1 MTSSYGYQRPLSNEE
16 ELYLQNQALRAEL
29 QRREG
34 EQNALDAV
42 AKTALTVGGLAL
54 GAAGARSLLRRGKTP
69 ISTRGVTVTDLGSIP
84 TEDVRR
90 ASTTSA
96 RTVEVATSPRPAP
109 SQPAPK
115 TYSERLAQNEE
126 FTRRALAERPQ
137 PVRQGNLSELVK
149 QVNIQD
155 LGPVEQKRLPAAKE
169 FLQQRLTG
177 QKTDLPTARTP
188 GTFREFSRE
197 ASGVAAAERLA
208 QDPELLSLV
217 KAQEAQELSEARSFQ
232 AKAQAEYRNLIS
244 AEADEVIGTLRKEA
258 NTVQAAA
265 ESDFG
270 PQSYLQSEGYIAA
283 DNLVDQHQA
292 RVLGRIDQFA
302 NAANPAEDQATG
314 RVKMAL
320 QRNED
325 VNLAAVEMA
334 EDAVDSQI
342 AKAAQGDP
350 TVASVTDLDSAI
362 NQAASTLP
370 DGLPLD
376 QAERLPKDP
385 WSGSATVP
393 GPQRSIAS
401 SIETKLLPSAAVSPR
416 EKSQQFLQQRF
427 EELGAVVPSP
437 TRRERILSADPALAE
452 AYELYASTGDPSVL
466 SRLSEAPSSP
476 INVTLREQSEF
487 VSPEVATKSLYK
499 PGIYPEYVGDLI
511 EKDIEL
517 TNQISSLSQEKL
529 NIAARQKEL
538 GEQELMLKNAMAQ
551 EPVGR
556 DSYSRMLGKVKY
568 EQQNLPS
575 PKSLNVDIGDAMAE
589 RDFTRVQLESA
600 ENLGPQYKLISREE
614 GTRAFYEQTPE
625 GQIIPET
632 LEVRGGRPSVELE
645 LKKGGG
651 RGAAEYDPSGQTGSK
666 KGTYGIESTKYPQ
679 TTSAQRPTQYTADE
693 LVQEAL
699 EQATASLEGDVPIPP
714 PKQQVSRQFGPRA
727 SKQSLVA
734 SEIVRR
740 AMIEGRDVKE
750 ALRKG
755 GFGI

>member
-16 ELYLQNQALRAEL
+16 QLFLQNQALRAEL

-197 ASGVAAAERLA
+197 ASGVAAAERLI

-232 AKAQAEYRNLIS
+232 AKAQAEYRRLITEEGEQVRADLLAGQRDALAKTENTIQS
-244 AEADEVIGTLRKEA
+244 AA
-258 NTVQAAA
+258 Q
-265 ESDFG
+265 SDFG
-270 PQSYLQSEGYIAA
+270 PQSYLRAEGYVAA

-325 VNLAAVEMA
+325 VNLAAIEMA

-370 DGLPLD
+370 DGLPVD
-376 QAERLPKDP
+376 QAEGLGNIWALEEQLERQGKKAQAWLASEQRRAPVLDVEKQMYDLVGRAAEQGLDLEPSRALSLLTNPTIEMSAQEQRLFRMDP
-385 WSGSATVP
+385 
-393 GPQRSIAS
+393 
-401 SIETKLLPSAAVSPR
+401 
-416 EKSQQFLQQRF
+416 
-427 EELGAVVPSP
+427 
-437 TRRERILSADPALAE
+437 
-452 AYELYASTGDPSVL
+452 STGKIALKGQTFEPGQQQTGSSRGILGDKFSSVPNVG
-466 SRLSEAPSSP
+466 EDPSSP
-476 INVTLREQSEF
+476 IRMAASGTSIRGTSRIPNIPDQSTVRRSSTNQPVESDVFAIDEGGTLTWLPGKELTQMEFQSKEPTYTRYVRTPQSAQQRPTFLGPGFSGAPLEELKEGLKPEF
-487 VSPEVATKSLYK
+487 APKGMRAVQTAEGKTYYTPIGDPGGV
-499 PGIYPEYVGDLI
+499 GIYGEERSFAAGPIVKFSDPERGTVQGEYTATAQRAPTEMPFKEKVKGGVGFSEMSSDQL
-511 EKDIEL
+511 KSF
-517 TNQISSLSQEKL
+517 ISGAPEGSMRL
-529 NIAARQKEL
+529 AGQKEL
-538 GEQELMLKNAMAQ
+538 A
-551 EPVGR
+551 R
-556 DSYSRMLGKVKY
+556 
-568 EQQNLPS
+568 
-575 PKSLNVDIGDAMAE
+575 
-589 RDFTRVQLESA
+589 
-600 ENLGPQYKLISREE
+600 RE
-614 GTRAFYEQTPE
+614 
-625 GQIIPET
+625 I
-632 LEVRGGRPSVELE
+632 
-645 LKKGGG
+645 
-651 RGAAEYDPSGQTGSK
+651 
-666 KGTYGIESTKYPQ
+666 
-679 TTSAQRPTQYTADE
+679 
-693 LVQEAL
+693 
-699 EQATASLEGDVPIPP
+699 
-714 PKQQVSRQFGPRA
+714 
-727 SKQSLVA
+727 SKQSLAA
-734 SEIVRR
+734 SELFRR
-740 AMIEGRDVKE
+740 GRIEG
-750 ALRKG
+750 L
-755 GFGI
+755 F

>member
-29 QRREG
+29 QRRE
-34 EQNALDAV
+34 DAKQGV
-42 AKTALTVGGLAL
+42 REAIGGGLATGL
-54 GAAGARSLLRRGKTP
+54 GLGAVAAGAFGLASALSPAQRAKMGRNLS
-69 ISTRGVTVTDLGSIP
+69 STVDLSKQRENIKDLSAKGIEAVENIRQTVA
-84 TEDVRR
+84 DVVR
-90 ASTTSA
+90 
-96 RTVEVATSPRPAP
+96 P

-115 TYSERLAQNEE
+115 TYGERVAQSQENARQAR
-126 FTRRALAERPQ
+126 TERPQ
-137 PVRQGNLSELVK
+137 GISVRDLNAVLRSIPEPTAAELEGALAAPRMFAYRPK
-149 QVNIQD
+149 GGIQD
-155 LGPVEQKRLPAAKE
+155 LATDPSFADQLITDPKTGEIFRRGQSPESFKETYVSLRPA
-169 FLQQRLTG
+169 LTG
-177 QKTDLPTARTP
+177 QKTDLPQSRTP
-188 GTFREFSRE
+188 GTFTEFSQQ
-197 ASGVAAAERLA
+197 ASALEK
-208 QDPELLSLV
+208 Q
-217 KAQEAQELSEARSFQ
+217 
-232 AKAQAEYRNLIS
+232 
-244 AEADEVIGTLRKEA
+244 A
-258 NTVQAAA
+258 NTIQAAA
-265 ESDFG
+265 ETDFG

-334 EDAVDSQI
+334 EDTVDSQI

-499 PGIYPEYVGDLI
+499 PGVYPEYVGDLI

-551 EPVGR
+551 EPVER
-556 DSYSRMLGKVKY
+556 DAYSRMLGKVKY

-575 PKSLNVDIGDAMAE
+575 PESLNVDIGDAMAE
-589 RDFTRVQLESA
+589 RDFTLIMAEKKKKDKKWIQGMDMKEGAFTAKAKKRGITTAQLQ
-600 ENLGPQYKLISREE
+600 ENVL
-614 GTRAFYEQTPE
+614 ANPE
-625 GQIIPET
+625 KYDEKTVKQANLRKT
-632 LEVRGGRPSVELE
+632 LVG
-645 LKKGGG
+645 LKK
-651 RGAAEYDPSGQTGSK
+651 K
-666 KGTYGIESTKYPQ
+666 KK
-679 TTSAQRPTQYTADE
+679 A
-693 LVQEAL
+693 
-699 EQATASLEGDVPIPP
+699 
-714 PKQQVSRQFGPRA
+714 
-727 SKQSLVA
+727 
-734 SEIVRR
+734 
-740 AMIEGRDVKE
+740 KE
-750 ALRKG
+750 
-755 GFGI
+755 

>member
-1 MTSSYGYQRPLSNEE
+1 L
-16 ELYLQNQALRAEL
+16 
-29 QRREG
+29 
-34 EQNALDAV
+34 
-42 AKTALTVGGLAL
+42 
-54 GAAGARSLLRRGKTP
+54 
-69 ISTRGVTVTDLGSIP
+69 
-84 TEDVRR
+84 
-90 ASTTSA
+90 
-96 RTVEVATSPRPAP
+96 RPA
-109 SQPAPK
+109 
-115 TYSERLAQNEE
+115 
-126 FTRRALAERPQ
+126 
-137 PVRQGNLSELVK
+137 
-149 QVNIQD
+149 
-155 LGPVEQKRLPAAKE
+155 
-169 FLQQRLTG
+169 LTG
-177 QKTDLPTARTP
+177 QKTDLPQSRTP
-188 GTFREFSRE
+188 GTFTEFSQQ
-197 ASGVAAAERLA
+197 ASALEK
-208 QDPELLSLV
+208 Q
-217 KAQEAQELSEARSFQ
+217 
-232 AKAQAEYRNLIS
+232 
-244 AEADEVIGTLRKEA
+244 A
-258 NTVQAAA
+258 NTIQAAA
-265 ESDFG
+265 ETDFG

-334 EDAVDSQI
+334 EDTVDSQI

-476 INVTLREQSEF
+476 INITLREQSEF

-499 PGIYPEYVGDLI
+499 PGVYPEYVGDLI

-551 EPVGR
+551 EPVER

-575 PKSLNVDIGDAMAE
+575 PESLNVDIGDAMAE

-600 ENLGPQYKLISREE
+600 ENLGPRYKLISREE

-645 LKKGGG
+645 LKRGGG
-651 RGAAEYDPSGQTGSK
+651 RGAAEYDPCLSG
-666 KGTYGIESTKYPQ
+666 
-679 TTSAQRPTQYTADE
+679 
-693 LVQEAL
+693 
-699 EQATASLEGDVPIPP
+699 SL
-714 PKQQVSRQFGPRA
+714 SNRF
-727 SKQSLVA
+727 L
-734 SEIVRR
+734 
-740 AMIEGRDVKE
+740 
-750 ALRKG
+750 
-755 GFGI
+755 

>member
-34 EQNALDAV
+34 EQ
-42 AKTALTVGGLAL
+42 KGGLIDAIGKTAL
-54 GAAGARSLLRRGKTP
+54 GAAAIG
-69 ISTRGVTVTDLGSIP
+69 GSILAGRDLMRGR
-84 TEDVRR
+84 TSSATVDLSKFGEKVADVRR
-90 ASTTSA
+90 AAAARIAPKEVVPASRPAPTTSA
-96 RTVEVATSPRPAP
+96 
-109 SQPAPK
+109 
-115 TYSERLAQNEE
+115 ERLQQIEE
-126 FTRRALAERPQ
+126 VTRQARAERPQ
-137 PVRQGNLSELVK
+137 GIRQV
-149 QVNIQD
+149 D
-155 LGPVEQKRLPAAKE
+155 LRG
-169 FLQQRLTG
+169 QR
-177 QKTDLPTARTP
+177 TDLPTARTP
-188 GTFREFSRE
+188 GTSQEFSRE
-197 ASGVAAAERLA
+197 ASGAAAAERLA

-217 KAQEAQELSEARSFQ
+217 KAQAAEELSEARSFQ
-232 AKAQAEYRNLIS
+232 SKAQAEYRNLLS
-244 AEADEVIGTLRKEA
+244 AEADEVIGTLRREA
-258 NTVQAAA
+258 NTAQAAA

-270 PQSYLQSEGYIAA
+270 PQSFLQSKGYVEA

-292 RVLGRIDQFA
+292 RAIGRIDQFA

-325 VNLAAVEMA
+325 VNLAAIEMA

-393 GPQRSIAS
+393 GPQRSISS

-499 PGIYPEYVGDLI
+499 PGVYPEYVGDLI

-529 NIAARQKEL
+529 NIAARQKAL

-551 EPVGR
+551 EPVER

-575 PKSLNVDIGDAMAE
+575 PESLNVDIGDAMAE

-600 ENLGPQYKLISREE
+600 ENLGPRYKLISREE

-645 LKKGGG
+645 LKRGGG

-679 TTSAQRPTQYTADE
+679 ATSAQRPTQYTADE

-714 PKQQVSRQFGPRA
+714 PQQQVSRQFGPRA

-734 SEIVRR
+734 SEIARR